1 MPDFFD
7 VHSHYMPKV
16 DDGAASDEMTSQMLQ
31 IAYEEGI
38 RQIILTPHYRKP
50 YFTTPREDIDRG
62 YVKVREIAGQ
72 VRPEMKIYLGNEVHY
87 HPDLLLWLQEGRVHT
102 MAGTSYVLIEFSMND
117 TYDLIYN
124 CMRTLIAAQYR
135 PVVAHVERCG
145 ALLGH
150 TERVEELVDM
160 GGYIQ
165 VNAGTFSGE
174 CGFQAKRF
182 VHKLVK
188 QDLVDFVG
196 SDAHNVT
203 DRRPQMLK
211 CAEYLKK
218 IHGREYMERV
228 LKDNPQRMVSNK
240 EL

>member
-1 MPDFFD
+1 
-7 VHSHYMPKV
+7 
-16 DDGAASDEMTSQMLQ
+16 
-31 IAYEEGI
+31 
-38 RQIILTPHYRKP
+38 
-50 YFTTPREDIDRG
+50 
-62 YVKVREIAGQ
+62 
-72 VRPEMKIYLGNEVHY
+72 
-87 HPDLLLWLQEGRVHT
+87 